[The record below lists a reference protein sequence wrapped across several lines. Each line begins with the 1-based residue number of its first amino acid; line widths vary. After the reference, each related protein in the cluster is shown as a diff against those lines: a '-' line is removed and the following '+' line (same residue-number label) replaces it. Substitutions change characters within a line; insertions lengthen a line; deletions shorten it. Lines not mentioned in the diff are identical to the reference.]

1 VDFKLY
7 TNALKAYTADN
18 GDLHVRGTTSSTIV
32 DMHGDEMTLAALKSM
47 EETAKQNM
55 TVFLNHNY
63 NVPDDLFGSV
73 TDARIVKRY
82 DQELGTEVYDL
93 DIDVRVVGE
102 DENPLAMKT
111 YRAIKRGVKL
121 GLSIGARVEKVAKRK
136 ANDGKETYVI
146 DSVRLLE
153 SSVVG
158 IPANQRSYLQS
169 ALKSL
174 RSPGVGESLEKAAAD
189 GVKEGDFVSWDSSG
203 GAARGRVEHVM
214 REGTLGIPDSDFK
227 INATPEDPA
236 ALIRIWSKSGD
247 GWAETDKLVGHK
259 FSTLRKIESLKAFG
273 DLVVKA
279 VELEGQPAPER
290 AALIESLQ
298 DLLADSTAF
307 YLKAHGAHW
316 NVVGEDFTEYH
327 VLFEEIYKDVQE
339 AIDPTAELLR
349 KMNAPTLADISEY
362 AARANG
368 EPVADDNDPESLAEA
383 VYAANETV
391 LDCIIRAINEAAKL
405 NQQGVLNFLAERQD
419 MHQKW
424 SWQLRASLAPEENE
438 PEPAETPEAPGDMP
452 EVEDSLKAASK
463 IEMGNYVSWKQV
475 EGADGVG
482 EVEQV
487 VKDGEVTVPSKGDTV
502 ASKPNDPA
510 VLVRVWN
517 PENGG
522 YKPSNEFMG
531 FNASQLTIVP
541 DLGKGGKKPDATTV
555 PGLEITNPQEEKKS
569 MEDLE
574 QKKTRVT
581 VTVSTE
587 GDGAAVATQPAPA
600 AEPED
605 TEEVASEA
613 VTASAEKDCDCAEG
627 ACACEGEIV
636 EKAFESAPAATPA
649 PAPAPAP
656 APEPEPAPV
665 VDPKPADAPKAS
677 EGEENKSPRYKS
689 GVSDQVLSGINGI
702 LADLTDE
709 DRDAVLSG
717 LGVQKDGEPE
727 VAPISDSTAA
737 VEVAEDV
744 APAAE
749 EVAVEVA
756 PAEVEAVPAEGE
768 STTSLEEVAAIAK
781 SALDAAI
788 AAQQEVV
795 SFKKEL
801 TELAADKAKV
811 EGELAKALDIVGR
824 MINVPMGRKHV
835 AVETTKSTNG
845 EKAPWLDPFIA
856 RLLDAQE

>member
-1 VDFKLY
+1 MDFKLY
-7 TNALKAYTADN
+7 TNALKAYTAEN

-82 DQELGTEVYDL
+82 DTELGQEVYDL

-136 ANDGKETYVI
+136 GAEGKETYVI

-174 RSPGVGESLEKAAAD
+174 RSDVAHHAAA
-189 GVKEGDFVSWDSSG
+189 
-203 GAARGRVEHVM
+203 
-214 REGTLGIPDSDFK
+214 
-227 INATPEDPA
+227 EDM
-236 ALIRIWSKSGD
+236 
-247 GWAETDKLVGHK
+247 
-259 FSTLRKIESLKAFG
+259 
-273 DLVVKA
+273 DLVKA
-279 VELEGQPAPER
+279 VEIEGEPAPER
-290 AALIESLQ
+290 AALIASLQ
-298 DLLADSTAF
+298 DLLADTTAF

-316 NVVGEDFTEYH
+316 NVIGEEFQQYH
-327 VLFEEIYKDVQE
+327 ELFGEIYEDVQN

-349 KMNAPTLADISEY
+349 KLNAPALADINEIAS
-362 AARANG
+362 RAQG

-391 LDCIIRAINEAAKL
+391 LDCIGRAIAESAKL
-405 NQQGVLNFLAERQD
+405 NQQGILNFLAERQD

-424 SWQLRASLAPEENE
+424 SWQLRASLAPEEVE

-463 IEMGNYVSWKQV
+463 VEMGNYVSWKQV
-475 EGADGVG
+475 DGADGVG

-487 VKDGEVTVPSKGDTV
+487 VEDGVVTIPPGKETV
-502 ASKPNDPA
+502 AAAAGDPA
-510 VLVRVWN
+510 VLVRVWV
-517 PENGG
+517 PQPDGSH
-522 YKPSNEFMG
+522 KPSNDFVG
-531 FNASQLTIVP
+531 LNASQLKVVP
-541 DLGKGGKKPDATTV
+541 DLEMAGKKKPDATTV
-555 PGLEITNPQEEKKS
+555 PGLEITNPEEEKKS

-581 VTVSTE
+581 VTVST
-587 GDGAAVATQPAPA
+587 DGEVAAPAVAPA
-600 AEPED
+600 ANEPAVETD
-605 TEEVASEA
+605 SAEAQPEEVI
-613 VTASAEKDCDCAEG
+613 ASAAEP
-627 ACACEGEIV
+627 CSCPEGECGCEAAPVEGIV
-636 EKAFESAPAATPA
+636 EKAVEEPKAPVA
-649 PAPAPAP
+649 PAPKEESESVKQD
-656 APEPEPAPV
+656 EPV
-665 VDPKPADAPKAS
+665 KVQS
-677 EGEENKSPRYKS
+677 EDNSELSPRNKSVAP
-689 GVSDQVLSGINGI
+689 QVIDGINGI
-702 LADLTDE
+702 LADLSEE
-709 DRDAVLSG
+709 DRNAVLSAI
-717 LGVQKDGEPE
+717 GVQKDANVEAE
-727 VAPISDSTAA
+727 VAPISESDAA
-737 VEVAEDV
+737 VEAAEDV
-744 APAAE
+744 VAETAPQ
-749 EVAVEVA
+749 AVEA
-756 PAEVEAVPAEGE
+756 DPAVDAAAI
-768 STTSLEEVAAIAK
+768 SLEEVAAIAK

-795 SFKKEL
+795 AVKSAM
-801 TELAADKAKV
+801 TELVADKAIV
-811 EGELAKALDIVGR
+811 EGELAKAMDLVGR
-824 MINVPMGRKHV
+824 LVNIPMGRKHV
-835 AVETTKSTNG
+835 AVETSKSTNG